1 MSYQAECNNCEET
14 YLTDDPNEVIGKCP
28 YCEEWI
34 EATPAMNEDGRCSNC
49 GDYARDCP
57 C

>member
-14 YLTDDPNEVIGKCP
+14 YLTDDPDEVIGKCP
-28 YCEEWI
+28 YCDEWI
-34 EATPAMNEDGRCSNC
+34 EATPVMNEDGRCSNC